1 MDFQALNKEL
11 GNADLLLIDQILKG
25 RFHQDMRM
33 LDAGC
38 GEGRN
43 MVYFIKNEF
52 PVYGIDQNPEAVS
65 MARLIA
71 RSVNKN
77 YTVENIFST
86 SIEENPFP
94 AEFFDV
100 VFCINVLHFASNLKH
115 FMTMVE
121 ALLKIL
127 RKGGHFYVGMECE
140 SSDILEEARPSIYKR
155 NMKSVPERFLMTKD
169 LMKRMLDL
177 KIIEKSEPAGFY
189 HIEGLIGQM
198 GIWFRK
204 I

>member
-25 RFHQDMRM
+25 RFYQDMRI

-52 PVYGIDQNPEAVS
+52 QIYGIDQNPEAVS

-71 RSVNKN
+71 PSVNKK
-77 YTVENIFST
+77 YTVENIFTT

-100 VFCINVLHFASNLKH
+100 VLCINVLHFASNSKH
-115 FMTMVE
+115 FMKMVE

-127 RKGGHFYVGMECE
+127 RKGGYFYIGMECE
-140 SSDILEEARPSIYKR
+140 SSDMLAEAKPAIYK
-155 NMKSVPERFLMTKD
+155 KDKTVPEKFLMTKD
-169 LMKRMLDL
+169 LMNRILDL
-177 KIIEKSEPAGFY
+177 KIIEKSEPARFY
-189 HIEGLIGQM
+189 QIEGSISQM